1 MIIKFLFFFVFL
13 FFVLI
18 FLLGFSVLRGIK
30 RLFFGNNRAS
40 RSGRMSSA
48 SRPNASSSS
57 TYAEEADNEPHVHRR
72 KKVYARHEG
81 EYVDYEE
88 VKE

>member
-13 FFVLI
+13 FFLLL

-30 RLFFGNNRAS
+30 RLFFGDNS
-40 RSGRMSSA
+40 RKRP
-48 SRPNASSSS
+48 SRPNASSASS
-57 TYAEEADNEPHVHRR
+57 YAEEVDREPRAHRR
-72 KKVYARHEG
+72 KKVYASNEG